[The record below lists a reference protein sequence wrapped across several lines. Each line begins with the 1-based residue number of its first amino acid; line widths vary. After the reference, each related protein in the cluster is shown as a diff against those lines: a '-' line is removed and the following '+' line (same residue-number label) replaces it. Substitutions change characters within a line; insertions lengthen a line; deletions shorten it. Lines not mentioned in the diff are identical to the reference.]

1 MITDMN
7 FKQAL
12 NGVRGF
18 AFDVD
23 GVLSANCIALSD
35 SGEPMRMANIKD
47 GYAIQLA
54 AKLGY
59 PIAIITGARSE
70 SIRRRYEA
78 LGVSDVYLGASHKTV
93 QFEDFLGRHGLSA
106 SEVLYMGDDIPDYGV
121 MRVCG
126 VATCPCDAAAEIKGV
141 ADYVSDRGAGEG
153 CVRDVIEQV
162 LRQHGH
168 WMGSDDICSW

>member
-1 MITDMN
+1 MN

-12 NGVRGF
+12 NNVKAF

-23 GVLSANCIALSD
+23 GVLSANCISLND

-59 PIAIITGARSE
+59 PIAIITGARTE
-70 SIRRRYEA
+70 SIRHRYEG
-78 LGVSDVYLGASHKTV
+78 LGVKDVYLGASHKTV
-93 QFEDFLGRHGLSA
+93 QFKDFLSRYGLSA
-106 SEVLYMGDDIPDYGV
+106 SEVLYMGDDIPDYKV
-121 MRVCG
+121 MSMCG
-126 VATCPCDAAAEIKGV
+126 LATCPKDAAHEIK
-141 ADYVSDRGAGEG
+141 AISAYVSDKGAGEG

-162 LRQHGH
+162 LRQQGH
-168 WMGSDDICSW
+168 WMANDDVCAW